1 MPGVYSRII
10 ASVNRT
16 WKSIYPVLKDNIIGL
31 FELKILPFFGRWNF
45 HTVLAIAGIIA
56 PLMLII
62 GDLTA
67 ALVAGPSYSLLENSI
82 SSLALT
88 KIGWMQTIGFLFLG
102 LLVEVFTAGLLFNIR
117 GTRLFYLG
125 IAFFVFFGFAM
136 LLIGAFRT
144 DPIGADRTIE
154 GHIHGLTAQ
163 AAFSLFPVAL
173 LCLLPSIKKDQNW
186 QRLFRY
192 TFVSAILAV
201 ILIIVIKVYQE
212 PNSAFG
218 LMERFL
224 VVNMILWVEI
234 AAINLFILSLKRGAN
249 R

>member
-16 WKSIYPVLKDNIIGL
+16 WKSLSPVLKDNIIGL

-102 LLVEVFTAGLLFNIR
+102 LLVEVFTAGLLFNIKGSR
-117 GTRLFYLG
+117 WFYVG
-125 IAFFVFFGFAM
+125 IAIFVFFGFAM

-144 DPIGADRTIE
+144 DPVGAERTIE
-154 GHIHGLTAQ
+154 GRIHGLTAQ
-163 AAFSLFPVAL
+163 TAFTLFPVAL
-173 LCLLPSIKKDQNW
+173 LFLFSSIKKDPNW
-186 QRLFRY
+186 KRLYRY
-192 TFVSAILAV
+192 TFITLILAV
-201 ILIIVIKVYQE
+201 VLIIVIRVAQE
-212 PNSAFG
+212 PNSVFG
-218 LMERFL
+218 LVERPL
-224 VVNMILWVEI
+224 V
-234 AAINLFILSLKRGAN
+234 G
-249 R
+249 